1 MFFNTKTKKTE
12 DKEVNITRFI
22 PQIKDEN
29 IEFKQI
35 EFSPVE
41 ETKEEVTYEILRQ
54 KIKKLAYEKS
64 ENAGHPWGK
73 DKEFWIEAEKEL
85 FGENP
90 LQYGGYKVKS
100 GNSYVLI
107 CPLAN
112 EVPVEV
118 WIDN

>member
-1 MFFNTKTKKTE
+1 MFFNTKIKKTE
-12 DKEVNITRFI
+12 DKELNTTRFI
-22 PQIKDEN
+22 PQIKDETV
-29 IEFKQI
+29 EFKQI
-35 EFSPVE
+35 DFSPVE
-41 ETKEEVTYEILRQ
+41 EKTEELTYEILRQ
-54 KIKKLAYEKS
+54 KIKKLAYEKW

-90 LQYGGYKVKS
+90 LQNGGYKVKS

-107 CPLAN
+107 CPLVS

-118 WIDN
+118 